1 MLDSLLLPL
10 RLGPFTPHRNS
21 VRMNTLPPIDTS
33 VSHSARIWNYW
44 LGGKDHYPPDREAGD
59 QIVAVL
65 PEIVDI
71 AVATRAV
78 LVRMVTHLAVEEGID
93 QFLDIGTGLPT
104 ANNTHEVAQT
114 ANSAARVVYVD
125 NDPLVLAHARALL
138 TGVSEGSTDYVHAD
152 LRDPATILTEA
163 AATLDLD
170 RPVAITMFGVLP
182 FIGEDPEAKE
192 IIGHLMGALPE
203 GSFLAIV
210 HSTSAVTGEAME
222 EAVRR
227 WNEAGSAVYH
237 LRTPERIK
245 GLFDGLELLEP
256 GTVSCPLW
264 RPGPVEIGRAR
275 EMDEFCGLA
284 RKGSQAG

>member
-1 MLDSLLLPL
+1 MS
-10 RLGPFTPHRNS
+10 TP
-21 VRMNTLPPIDTS
+21 PPIDAS
-33 VSHSARIWNYW
+33 QAHSARIWNYW
-44 LGGKDHYPPDREAGD
+44 LGGKDNYPPDREAGD

-71 AVATRAV
+71 AIATRAV
-78 LVRMVTHLAVEEGID
+78 LVRMVTHLATTEGID

-114 ANSAARVVYVD
+114 ANPAARVVYVD
-125 NDPLVLAHARALL
+125 NDPLVLTHARALL
-138 TGVSEGSTDYVHAD
+138 TGTSEGATDYVHAD
-152 LRDPATILTEA
+152 LRDPAAILAKA
-163 AATLDLD
+163 AQTLDLS

-182 FIGEDPEAKE
+182 FVGEDTEAKA
-192 IIGHLMGALPE
+192 IIDHLLGALPS

-227 WNEAGSAVYH
+227 WNDAGSAVYH
-237 LRTPERIK
+237 LRTPERITSLFG
-245 GLFDGLELLEP
+245 GLDLVEP
-256 GTVSCPLW
+256 GVISCPLW
-264 RPGPVEIGRAR
+264 RPEPVEVGQAR

-284 RKGSQAG
+284 RKGCSE